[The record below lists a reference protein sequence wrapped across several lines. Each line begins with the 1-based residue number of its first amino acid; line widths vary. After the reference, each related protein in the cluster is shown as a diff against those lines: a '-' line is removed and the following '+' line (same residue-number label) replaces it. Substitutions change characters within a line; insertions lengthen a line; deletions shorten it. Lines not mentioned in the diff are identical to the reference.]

1 LIKPEYSRVTVDARA
16 EQRKIMNEPKKYL
29 EFLNEYLNNTEAL
42 ILEGQKLIATKVG
55 LKDKKLEESEV
66 ALMERGLAQQILML
80 QSNLRAKVKE
90 SMSPSK
96 DVSLEVAK
104 EVIAYQTDMINKR
117 SEDLKQIFSSL
128 ERTQE
133 SVQIIPMLLAL
144 ILNDWVFEKYGYEE
158 EDFMKNVQ
166 ESGNCL
172 FLYFSH
178 PDKPRAHQAVPGH
191 VNLDHQTDEKTRNH
205 PRRNQHLYG
214 AVSRPERTGSPP
226 STATAATGPAGDDPS
241 RHEWHDARQ
250 QPHGPAPDAADAA
263 NATNDAKYAA
273 TKMSHVDL
281 CLFIIYCHLIQTNI
295 STPIK

>member
-1 LIKPEYSRVTVDARA
+1 
-16 EQRKIMNEPKKYL
+16 MNEPKKYL
-29 EFLNEYLNNTEAL
+29 DYLNQYLNNTEAL
-42 ILEGQKLIATKVG
+42 ILEGQKLIASKVG
-55 LKDKKLEESEV
+55 LKEKKLEESEV

-166 ESGNCL
+166 ETG
-172 FLYFSH
+172 
-178 PDKPRAHQAVPGH
+178 K
-191 VNLDHQTDEKTRNH
+191 
-205 PRRNQHLYG
+205 HL
-214 AVSRPERTGSPP
+214 S
-226 STATAATGPAGDDPS
+226 
-241 RHEWHDARQ
+241 
-250 QPHGPAPDAADAA
+250 
-263 NATNDAKYAA
+263 N
-273 TKMSHVDL
+273 
-281 CLFIIYCHLIQTNI
+281 F
-295 STPIK
+295 

>member
-1 LIKPEYSRVTVDARA
+1 
-16 EQRKIMNEPKKYL
+16 
-29 EFLNEYLNNTEAL
+29 
-42 ILEGQKLIATKVG
+42 
-55 LKDKKLEESEV
+55 
-66 ALMERGLAQQILML
+66 ML

-166 ESGNCL
+166 ETGNFL
-172 FLYFSH
+172 F
-178 PDKPRAHQAVPGH
+178 
-191 VNLDHQTDEKTRNH
+191 KT
-205 PRRNQHLYG
+205 
-214 AVSRPERTGSPP
+214 
-226 STATAATGPAGDDPS
+226 
-241 RHEWHDARQ
+241 
-250 QPHGPAPDAADAA
+250 
-263 NATNDAKYAA
+263 
-273 TKMSHVDL
+273 
-281 CLFIIYCHLIQTNI
+281 
-295 STPIK
+295 

>member
-1 LIKPEYSRVTVDARA
+1 MKTYSQIVDKCYDLIKPEYSRVTVDARA

-166 ESGNCL
+166 ES
-172 FLYFSH
+172 
-178 PDKPRAHQAVPGH
+178 A
-191 VNLDHQTDEKTRNH
+191 
-205 PRRNQHLYG
+205 
-214 AVSRPERTGSPP
+214 
-226 STATAATGPAGDDPS
+226 
-241 RHEWHDARQ
+241 
-250 QPHGPAPDAADAA
+250 
-263 NATNDAKYAA
+263 
-273 TKMSHVDL
+273 
-281 CLFIIYCHLIQTNI
+281 IQTN
-295 STPIK
+295 PELIKLFQDM